1 MIELNLLGR
10 KRLTKLP
17 VLLGLD
23 LNKINVPL
31 VFGALVF
38 YNITPSFLTDY
49 YIKLVASEENN
60 IADAKKTNARLE
72 AEIKSRGDGKREL
85 ESYVDQVKKSKV
97 RSMQIEE
104 ILKTRTNPKK
114 ILEVIARTMPAD
126 VSFDSL
132 SIDSEDNMFIQGQS
146 YASRAI
152 GDFVSA
158 INDTPYF
165 GGTVILIK
173 QDTAPQVI
181 DGVTS
186 STEVFELK
194 GKIKNYDMRSK

>member
-10 KRLTKLP
+10 KRVKKLP
-17 VLLGLD
+17 VLVGLD

-31 VFGALVF
+31 VIAALIF
-38 YNITPSFLTDY
+38 YNATPSFLTDY
-49 YIKLVASEENN
+49 YLQLIATEENN
-60 IADAKKTNARLE
+60 IAEAKKLNTQLE

-85 ESYVDQVKKSKV
+85 ESYVEQVKKSKI

-114 ILEVIARTMPAD
+114 ILEVVARTIPAD
-126 VSFDSL
+126 VSFDEL
-132 SIDSEDNMFIQGQS
+132 AIDADDTVVMRGES
-146 YASRAI
+146 YSARSI

-165 GGTVILIK
+165 GGSMILVK
-173 QDTAPQVI
+173 QETKQQVVE
-181 DGVTS
+181 GANS
-186 STEVFELK
+186 SYESFEMK